1 MGWLWS
7 ERRGP
12 GWKQGWTE
20 QTLASVSPPPFPLL
34 AIFFIIFLLLFV
46 SSYFNFKDQM
56 EHTVINF
63 NLFLLFLPVLL
74 ILVAQV
80 LSKCESFIVPATKAE
95 YGRIRRSWDLP
106 WGVVAL
112 VVVLLVMLSYQSSF
126 RSVWSPIVWRSV

>member
-1 MGWLWS
+1 M
-7 ERRGP
+7 
-12 GWKQGWTE
+12 
-20 QTLASVSPPPFPLL
+20 
-34 AIFFIIFLLLFV
+34 
-46 SSYFNFKDQM
+46 
-56 EHTVINF
+56 INF